1 MTHLSAESLPWIPRE
16 FVTTFD
22 ENNHR
27 LLDIPLDVAP
37 STSVSSDRGYLD
49 HDRNKTTIFTS
60 PPIFSFRIISRRA
73 TPLARFLVNY
83 ANVRQIF
90 P

>member
-37 STSVSSDRGYLD
+37 STSVSSDRGYSD

-60 PPIFSFRIISRRA
+60 PPTFYSAS
-73 TPLARFLVNY
+73 L
-83 ANVRQIF
+83 ANVRPRSQDSW
-90 P
+90 